1 MTEEK
6 KNNTIETGKRVRR
19 AREHKGLT
27 QAQLAEKIHC
37 TQGLVNMI
45 EAGRRGLTKDNVGAV
60 ADACGVL
67 TDYLLLRDGFMT
79 AEEKRDAEIG
89 AKYYGNV
96 KREEMLKILSEKS
109 GYSLYDADMLFLG
122 DMLSENK
129 VSCVIVDEK
138 GEKTA
143 FTWNE
148 VCDLAEDI
156 EEYAAMR
163 IRRTIAKKRRLQE
176 NG

>member
-89 AKYYGNV
+89 AEYYGNV

-109 GYSLYDADMLFLG
+109 G
-122 DMLSENK
+122 
-129 VSCVIVDEK
+129 
-138 GEKTA
+138 
-143 FTWNE
+143 
-148 VCDLAEDI
+148 
-156 EEYAAMR
+156 
-163 IRRTIAKKRRLQE
+163 
-176 NG
+176 